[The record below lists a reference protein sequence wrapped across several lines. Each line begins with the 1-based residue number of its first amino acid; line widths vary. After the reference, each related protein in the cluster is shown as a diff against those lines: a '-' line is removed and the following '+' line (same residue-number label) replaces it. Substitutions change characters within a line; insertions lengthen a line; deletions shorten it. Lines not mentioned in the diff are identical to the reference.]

1 MKRKLIARPRAELDV
16 IKHFVYLTEQ
26 NPPLAARFKKSVK
39 AAFASIAKSPTSC
52 ATVQFRSLPEIDL
65 RFKRPA
71 GFKNYLIYFQVTDDC
86 IFILRVL
93 HASQNA
99 ESVLRP

>member
-26 NPPLAARFKKSVK
+26 NPQLAARFKQSVK
-39 AAFASIAKSPTSC
+39 AAFSSIAKSPASC
-52 ATVQFRSLPEIDL
+52 ATVQFLSLPAVEL
-65 RFKRPA
+65 RFKRPQ
-71 GFKNYLIYFQVTDDC
+71 GFKNYLIYFQVSDDS

-99 ESVLRP
+99 ESELRP